1 VRVVE
6 ATPGVRE
13 DEAPPDSE
21 LGLERSLCACLR
33 PRPFVR
39 PRNELPSL
47 SQRKMKLL
55 RRCRSQSGV
64 PAIVRNRRIIAV
76 GTNVRSIRLR

>member
-1 VRVVE
+1 MR
-6 ATPGVRE
+6 PR
-13 DEAPPDSE
+13 PDSE

-39 PRNELPSL
+39 PRNELPQL

-64 PAIVRNRRIIAV
+64 PADRKKSQNHCLGNKTSA
-76 GTNVRSIRLR
+76 RSGFG